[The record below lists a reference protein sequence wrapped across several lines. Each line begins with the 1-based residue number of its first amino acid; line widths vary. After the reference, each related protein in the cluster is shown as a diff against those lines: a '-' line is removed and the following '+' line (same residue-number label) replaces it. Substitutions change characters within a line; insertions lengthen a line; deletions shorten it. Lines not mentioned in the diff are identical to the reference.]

1 MMPALFAILGLSLVA
16 WLVIILIAIVVVRL
30 VG

>member
-1 MMPALFAILGLSLVA
+1 MMAAIFAILGLSLVA